1 MNVVYAFTHDYVE
14 KALPSIRSLLEHN
27 PKARIFIVTDGDLD
41 LPYEVINVKDQQWFP
56 ESGVNFRNPFTYI
69 NLLKVCYP
77 SLLKVNKVIHLD
89 CDTIIC
95 DSLEPVWK
103 TDIKGKWVAAV
114 AEFTGRYKPFGDL
127 YYNMGVALI
136 NLQQMRTDKIQ
147 DAMVEYL
154 NTVPQ
159 PWADQDAWNL
169 YGLKQGKVVMLPV
182 RYNETNMTGKTD
194 NPAIVHY
201 CGIPGWWDDRT
212 MERREY
218 LDRYR

>member
-69 NLLKVCYP
+69 NLLKVAYP
-77 SLLKVNKVIHLD
+77 ELLKANKVIHLD
-89 CDTIIC
+89 IDTIIC
-95 DSLEPVWK
+95 DSLEPLWK
-103 TDIKGKWVAAV
+103 TDLKGKWFGAV
-114 AEFTGRYKPFGDL
+114 PEYHGQYKPFGQT

-169 YGLKQGKVVMLPV
+169 YGLKQGKFVMLPV